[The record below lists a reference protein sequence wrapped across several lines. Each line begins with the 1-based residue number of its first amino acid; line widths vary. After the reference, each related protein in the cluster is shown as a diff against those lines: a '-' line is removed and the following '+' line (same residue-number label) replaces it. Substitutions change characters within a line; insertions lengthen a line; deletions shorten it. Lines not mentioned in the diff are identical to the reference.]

1 MDFALSL
8 RSTRVSNLLRILRL
22 RIIESRCKPKTIRMA
37 SVDYL
42 GIDVGGTNVKMGVV
56 DAETGKISN
65 FYSHD
70 TNSWRK
76 SGHFMDRF
84 GDAVAL
90 QLMANKDLKRVGI
103 GLPGML
109 SADRTVALEITA
121 IPEIDDTP
129 IVDILTKRFPGI
141 QFFLANDANA
151 AALGEYYFAEEKI
164 TENYIFIT
172 LGTGVGGAAIINKK
186 IFTGGDGNAMEP
198 GHIPSR
204 NGRVL
209 ERNIGKVELLQLANL
224 RRKEYSGETQL
235 PGDDSISTTGL
246 VAAAAE
252 GDELA
257 QQIWDEV
264 GEILAEGLASLIK
277 VLDIKQ
283 VLIGGGLSASFDY
296 IMPAVYRTLEYW
308 LNDYYKNGLSV
319 RKATLGNDAGL
330 LGAASL
336 CFE

>member
-1 MDFALSL
+1 
-8 RSTRVSNLLRILRL
+8 
-22 RIIESRCKPKTIRMA
+22 MA
-37 SVDYL
+37 SVEYL
-42 GIDVGGTNVKMGVV
+42 GIDVGGTNVKMGIVEA
-56 DAETGKISN
+56 DSGKISN

-70 TNSWRK
+70 TISWRQ
-76 SGHFMDRF
+76 SGHFVDRF

-90 QLMANKDLKRVGI
+90 QLLAHKDVKKVGI

-109 SADRTVALEITA
+109 NRERTTPLEITA
-121 IPEIDDTP
+121 IPEINGVP
-129 IVDILTKRFPGI
+129 MVDMLSHRFPGVD
-141 QFFLANDANA
+141 FYLENDANA

-209 ERNIGKVELLQLANL
+209 ERNIGKKELLELAVE
-224 RRKEYSGETQL
+224 RRQQYQGETSL
-235 PGDDSISTTGL
+235 PDDGSISTTGL

-257 QQIWDEV
+257 GQIWSEV
-264 GEILAEGLASLIK
+264 GEMLGEGLASLIK
-277 VLDIKQ
+277 ILDIKQ

-296 IMPAVYRTLEYW
+296 IMPAVDKTLDYW
-308 LNDYYKNGLSV
+308 LNDYFKNGLSIK
-319 RKATLGNDAGL
+319 RATLGNDAGL

-336 CFE
+336 CFD